1 MLFRSLT
8 LCTVGKPRIHSFVS
22 YGDTLPKGRECPA
35 MNFSLKSGWKIIL
48 KIFNIIRFIDDFTDF
63 VQPNKP
69 YKKIIHTNDKYS
81 ISILLEEID

>member
-1 MLFRSLT
+1 
-8 LCTVGKPRIHSFVS
+8 
-22 YGDTLPKGRECPA
+22 